1 MWAKASD
8 CLCQAW
14 GHMGKHAMGTKAVC
28 YVWWVWSHLEE
39 APVRAGGLGGAGSQ
53 EEWQSRAKG
62 INHFNG
68 QGQIWCCLCWA
79 SQGEE
84 ELNKRKKQLCPPVV
98 LSTERVPTYPCPFSK
113 GFLCLLS
120 WGWWEPIHLFWR
132 VLSSLA
138 KPSSLEKLSLEDNS
152 GHCWFFLFSDIK
164 AHVSPRWLQIQ
175 VVGGWKK
182 VAVPSSVASLLVL
195 LFLPP
200 FPPPTFSVL
209 CLLLWPWVGYKFI
222 VSEGLHDMHKLWNIF
237 AN

>member
-1 MWAKASD
+1 
-8 CLCQAW
+8 
-14 GHMGKHAMGTKAVC
+14 MGKHAMGTKAVC

-113 GFLCLLS
+113 GFFMPPFMGMVGTHSSILKSFEFFGETIFPGKAFFGGQFWSLL
-120 WGWWEPIHLFWR
+120 I
-132 VLSSLA
+132 
-138 KPSSLEKLSLEDNS
+138 
-152 GHCWFFLFSDIK
+152 
-164 AHVSPRWLQIQ
+164 
-175 VVGGWKK
+175 
-182 VAVPSSVASLLVL
+182 LLVL
-195 LFLPP
+195 
-200 FPPPTFSVL
+200 
-209 CLLLWPWVGYKFI
+209 
-222 VSEGLHDMHKLWNIF
+222 
-237 AN
+237 